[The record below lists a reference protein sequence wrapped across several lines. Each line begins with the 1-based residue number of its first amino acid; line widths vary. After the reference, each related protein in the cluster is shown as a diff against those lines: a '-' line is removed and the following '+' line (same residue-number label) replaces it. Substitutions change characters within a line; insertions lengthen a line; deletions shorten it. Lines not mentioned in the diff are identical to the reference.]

1 MKRNLSFTLTTA
13 VGALV
18 LSLLLAACGGGGGSA
33 NRTDTGNAGNDV
45 AALLETADASQDY
58 AGPDTAAQDNA
69 VQADRETP
77 SEPETSAVSPDAVS
91 PTVHAGGELPES
103 VPSAEGIDIDL
114 TQMSAT
120 MIYSEVYNMLYNP
133 RDYIGKTIRMT
144 GTYNPYF
151 DDSTGLIYNLCLIAD
166 ATACCQQGLEF
177 ELAGG
182 QNAAELLSADE
193 EITVVGTFDTYIE
206 GGYRYCTLRDAEL
219 TE

>member
-1 MKRNLSFTLTTA
+1 MKRKLSFTLTTA

-45 AALLETADASQDY
+45 AALLETAE
-58 AGPDTAAQDNA
+58 AAHDNA
-69 VQADRETP
+69 AQADRETP
-77 SEPETSAVSPDAVS
+77 SEPETSAVSPDTVS

-151 DDSTGLIYNLCLIAD
+151 DDSTGLIYDLCLIAD

-193 EITVVGTFDTYIE
+193 EITIVGTFDTYIE